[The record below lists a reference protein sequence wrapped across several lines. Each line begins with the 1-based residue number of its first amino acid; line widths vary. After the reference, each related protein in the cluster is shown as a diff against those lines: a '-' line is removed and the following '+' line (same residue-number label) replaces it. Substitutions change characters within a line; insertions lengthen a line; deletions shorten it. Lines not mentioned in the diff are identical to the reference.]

1 MKTRFVGALMV
12 STTIMACASTMT
24 ATQSGSVATQPQS
37 SLSGAKIDVVQE
49 GGFAALAIRRA
60 VTRDDRAYVT
70 STRGLCNSNCGVP
83 TDSASGTLTAGA
95 TDSLFAAIVA
105 QDPFSLKDDYGV
117 TKGSADMFR
126 YTVHI
131 TANGKSKSVRFDDG
145 SIPEPMQKILLALQ
159 TTLFAARR

>member
-1 MKTRFVGALMV
+1 MKTRCVRAFALIL
-12 STTIMACASTMT
+12 TATACASTTT
-24 ATQSGSVATQPQS
+24 ATQAGSVASKPQGRFE
-37 SLSGAKIDVVQE
+37 GAKIDVVQE

-60 VTRDDRAYVT
+60 VTHDDRAYVT
-70 STRGLCNSNCGVP
+70 STRQACKSKCAAP

-95 TDSLFAAIVA
+95 TDSLFTAIVA

-117 TKGSADMFR
+117 TNGGADMFT
-126 YTVHI
+126 YTVRI

-145 SIPEPMQKILLALQ
+145 SMPEPMQKILLAVQ